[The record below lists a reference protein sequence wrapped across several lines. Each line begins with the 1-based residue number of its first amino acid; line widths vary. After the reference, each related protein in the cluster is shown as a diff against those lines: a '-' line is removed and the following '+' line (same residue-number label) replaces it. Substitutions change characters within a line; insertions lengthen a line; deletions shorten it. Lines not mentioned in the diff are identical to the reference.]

1 MEKTTNQKIRLGV
14 FVILGTFFFITI
26 IYFIGNKQNMFNK
39 TATISAQFKNING
52 LQLGNNVRF
61 SGINVGTVKNI
72 VIINDSTIRV
82 EMMIE
87 EEIIS
92 HIKKDAIASIGS
104 DGLVGNMIVNIVP
117 GKLSNQPVKAGDL
130 IQSEN
135 RVMTDDIMK
144 TLSATSDN
152 TKVVTANLVKI
163 TNQITSGNG
172 TIGMLLNDSI
182 LSDDIKKTIYYLKIT
197 SKGTSESVDN
207 LNKIITQLDNKNS
220 VVGVLK
226 DTAVARNI
234 KKIITNLEKSS
245 DQIDKVVVNLNST
258 ITNVKEGKGA
268 INYLSNDP
276 KLVKQIDST
285 MTNINQAS
293 NKLNENLEALKHNF
307 LLRGYFKK
315 LEKEKQKEKAR
326 KAKTTSK

>member
-14 FVILGTFFFITI
+14 FVILGTIFFITT
-26 IYFIGNKQNMFNK
+26 IYFIGNKQNLFNK
-39 TATISAQFKNING
+39 TTTINAQFKNING

-61 SGINVGTVKNI
+61 SGINVGTVKFI
-72 VIINDSTIRV
+72 EIINDSIIRV
-82 EMMIE
+82 EMNIE

-117 GKLSNQPVKAGDL
+117 GKQSNEPVKAGDM

-152 TKVVTANLVKI
+152 TKLVTANLVKI
-163 TNQITSGNG
+163 TNQINDGKG
-172 TIGMLLNDSI
+172 TIGMLLNDTA
-182 LSDDIKKTIYYLKIT
+182 LSEDLKKTIYYLKIT
-197 SKGTSESVDN
+197 SKGTSESVTN
-207 LNKIITQLDNKNS
+207 LNKIIVQLDAKDN
-220 VVGVLK
+220 VIGVLK

-245 DQIDKVVVNLNST
+245 DQIDKVVGNLNST
-258 ITNVKEGKGA
+258 VTNMKEGKGA

-293 NKLNENLEALKHNF
+293 SKLNENLEALKHNF
-307 LLRGYFKK
+307 FFRGYFKK
-315 LEKEKQKEKAR
+315 QEKEKR
-326 KAKTTSK
+326 KKVNK